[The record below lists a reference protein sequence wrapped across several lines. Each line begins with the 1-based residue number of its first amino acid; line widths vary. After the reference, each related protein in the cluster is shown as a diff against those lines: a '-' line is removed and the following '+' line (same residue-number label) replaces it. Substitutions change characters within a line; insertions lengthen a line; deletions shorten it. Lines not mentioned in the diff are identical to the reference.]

1 MSEKEPQEQEEKKK
15 PRLKKELLDWGIL
28 ILVFAV
34 IYGTGLNKPIA
45 AKLQQALLWTGI
57 IQPNTTLD
65 ESTFQKAEFN
75 VPLLTL
81 DGKQASLKDLE
92 GKVIFM
98 NQWATWCPPCIAE
111 MPNIQGLYESLDNE
125 NVAFVML
132 SLDEDKEA
140 AQKYIANQGFTF
152 PVYFYN
158 GRRPGVYN
166 SSVVPTTF
174 IISPDGMIVSKKLG
188 MANYN
193 TTTFK
198 EFLSKL
204 SES

>member
-1 MSEKEPQEQEEKKK
+1 MSEETKSPKKSK
-15 PRLKKELLDWGIL
+15 LKRELIDWGIL
-28 ILVFAV
+28 ILIAAV
-34 IYGTGLNKPIA
+34 LYGTGLNKPIA

-57 IQPNTTLD
+57 IQPNTSLN
-65 ESTFQKAEFN
+65 ESEFKKADFN

-81 DGKQASLKDLE
+81 DGEEANLKDLE

-111 MPNIQGLYESLDNE
+111 MPNIQGLFESLDNDD
-125 NVAFVML
+125 VAFVML
-132 SLDEDKEA
+132 SLDEDKKA
-140 AQKYIANQGFTF
+140 AQQYISDQGYTF

-174 IISPDGMIVSKKLG
+174 IISPQGMIVSRRLG

-193 TTTFK
+193 TDTFK
-198 EFLSKL
+198 EFLANL
-204 SES
+204 SDS

>member
-1 MSEKEPQEQEEKKK
+1 MSEETKSPKKSK
-15 PRLKKELLDWGIL
+15 LKRELIDWGIL
-28 ILVFAV
+28 ILIAAV
-34 IYGTGLNKPIA
+34 LYGTGLNKPIA

-57 IQPNTTLD
+57 IKPNTSLN
-65 ESTFQKAEFN
+65 ESEFEKADFN

-81 DGKQASLKDLE
+81 DGEEANLKDLE

-111 MPNIQGLYESLDNE
+111 MPNIQGLFESLDNDD
-125 NVAFVML
+125 VAFVML
-132 SLDEDKEA
+132 SLDEDKKA
-140 AQKYIANQGFTF
+140 AQQYISDQGYTF

-174 IISPDGMIVSKKLG
+174 IISPQGMIVSRRLG

-193 TTTFK
+193 TDTFK
-198 EFLSKL
+198 EFLANL
-204 SES
+204 SDS